1 MLDVGTDEARERYSE
16 AKLEAKR
23 VVWKAKNEE
32 WAQLG
37 RELEKE
43 AVNKQRKFW
52 RRVNQHRRSKGG
64 GVHINGEDGQL
75 LTDQTEVMDQWKEHF
90 ESLFQ
95 EDDGGS
101 EQPDL
106 ELSQENDKKISEE
119 EVRRAVSR
127 LKGGKAPGTC
137 GIMSEMLKAGGEVAI
152 EWLVNLFNVVWER
165 GVAPRD
171 WKTAIIVP
179 FHKKGSRLECTNY
192 RGITLLS
199 VVGKVFARVL
209 NDRVKGLTEGSVM
222 DEQGGFRSARG
233 CIDQVFAVKQVIEK
247 MIEKGRVMFMVFID
261 LEKAYDNVCREKLWR
276 VLSGYGVRGRLLRS
290 IKALYEGGRARVK
303 VEGME
308 SQGFRVR
315 KGVRQGCTLSPWLF
329 NVFIDKVVK
338 EARRECVREV
348 TLSTGLIGIL
358 MFADDMVMMAETK
371 EALQHNVEAMNEALS
386 RWDLRVN
393 WKKSK
398 VMRVARKREECQV
411 VIGDEQLEQVDT
423 MKYLGVMISGD
434 GSMELEVEARIG
446 CACRVIGRMSQAILR
461 RRELSKQT
469 KLKVVN
475 ATVMP
480 VLMYGCETWAVRKE
494 QKSKIQATQ
503 MNILWRI
510 EGVCWKDRIT
520 NDEILQ
526 RLGQVG
532 VLDMVRKRQEEW
544 KGRLEGMDNERCTK
558 RAFEGVV
565 EGRRPREEKKGSK
578 KLCKNYRGISL
589 LSIPGK
595 VFAKILDARIRQVT
609 ESQVME
615 EQAGFRVGR
624 GCRDQIFVMRQLA
637 EKTIEK
643 DGKMYAAF
651 IDLERAYDKVWR
663 EDMWRTLAM
672 YGVSGRLL
680 RAVKALYENS
690 KARVRV
696 EDELTECFDM
706 RQGVR
711 QGCPL
716 SPWLFNVFLDM
727 VAWEARAQFKGG
739 VCLDNCTLQL
749 LMFAD
754 DTVLLAETEEDL
766 QQNVRE
772 FSEAVKRHRLAMN
785 TEKTT
790 TMVFSRK
797 KVDCNV
803 EVDGQKL
810 ENVMEQ
816 TYLGVILSEDGRME
830 CELEKRIGAA
840 LSAAGAVRSQ
850 VLESRDLSK
859 SAKML
864 VYKTMIEPTLTYGA
878 ESWVLKEREKQR
890 VQAAEMRVL
899 RKIAGVRRIDHVRN
913 EDIRAQLRQ
922 EGVVEQVG
930 RERFGRSR

>member
-1 MLDVGTDEARERYSE
+1 MVQVYAPTNDSNREVKVEFFARLQETVGSVARGDVLIVMGDLNARVGNDTEVWEEILGKHGEVACNENGGRLLQFCNENNLVVSNSWFQHKRIHQFTWECRGRGLKSIIDYFLVRKEHMKRVRDVKVVRGAEVGSDHYLVLMKIQLRLVERKEATRNVRKERIKVEKLKSVEIRRAYQIGMAKRCGEVNHAIQGGSVEEVWKVVKECMLGAATGACGIAKRRNVVKKRTRWWNDEVQSAVRRKKLLYKKMLDVGTDEARERYSE

-23 VVWKAKNEE
+23 VVRKAKNEE
-32 WAQLG
+32 WVQLG

-43 AVNKQRKFW
+43 AVNNQRKFW
-52 RRVNQHRRSKGG
+52 RRVNEHRRSKGG

-75 LTDQTEVMDQWKEHF
+75 LTDQTEVMDRWKEHF

-95 EDDGGS
+95 EDEGGS

-106 ELSQENDKKISEE
+106 ELSQENDKGISEE

-137 GIMSEMLKAGGEVAI
+137 GIMPEMLKAGGEVAI
-152 EWLVNLFNVVWER
+152 EWLVKLFNVVWER

-179 FHKKGSRLECTNY
+179 IHKKGSRLECTNY
-192 RGITLLS
+192 RGISLLS

-222 DEQGGFRSARG
+222 DEQGGFRSGRG

-247 MIEKGRVMFMVFID
+247 MIEKDRVMFMVFID

-276 VLSGYGVRGRLLRS
+276 VLSEYGVRGRLLRS

-348 TLSTGLIGIL
+348 TLSTGSIGIL

-434 GSMELEVEARIG
+434 GSMEREVEARIG
-446 CACRVIGRMSQAILR
+446 CASRVIGGMSQAILR

-503 MNILWRI
+503 MNILRRI

-532 VLDMVRKRQEEW
+532 VLEMVRKRQEEW

-565 EGRRPREEKKGSK
+565 EGRRPR
-578 KLCKNYRGISL
+578 
-589 LSIPGK
+589 
-595 VFAKILDARIRQVT
+595 
-609 ESQVME
+609 
-615 EQAGFRVGR
+615 GR
-624 GCRDQIFVMRQLA
+624 P
-637 EKTIEK
+637 
-643 DGKMYAAF
+643 
-651 IDLERAYDKVWR
+651 
-663 EDMWRTLAM
+663 
-672 YGVSGRLL
+672 RL
-680 RAVKALYENS
+680 R
-690 KARVRV
+690 
-696 EDELTECFDM
+696 
-706 RQGVR
+706 
-711 QGCPL
+711 
-716 SPWLFNVFLDM
+716 W
-727 VAWEARAQFKGG
+727 
-739 VCLDNCTLQL
+739 LDN
-749 LMFAD
+749 F
-754 DTVLLAETEEDL
+754 
-766 QQNVRE
+766 R
-772 FSEAVKRHRLAMN
+772 
-785 TEKTT
+785 
-790 TMVFSRK
+790 
-797 KVDCNV
+797 
-803 EVDGQKL
+803 
-810 ENVMEQ
+810 
-816 TYLGVILSEDGRME
+816 
-830 CELEKRIGAA
+830 
-840 LSAAGAVRSQ
+840 
-850 VLESRDLSK
+850 
-859 SAKML
+859 
-864 VYKTMIEPTLTYGA
+864 
-878 ESWVLKEREKQR
+878 
-890 VQAAEMRVL
+890 
-899 RKIAGVRRIDHVRN
+899 
-913 EDIRAQLRQ
+913 
-922 EGVVEQVG
+922 
-930 RERFGRSR
+930 